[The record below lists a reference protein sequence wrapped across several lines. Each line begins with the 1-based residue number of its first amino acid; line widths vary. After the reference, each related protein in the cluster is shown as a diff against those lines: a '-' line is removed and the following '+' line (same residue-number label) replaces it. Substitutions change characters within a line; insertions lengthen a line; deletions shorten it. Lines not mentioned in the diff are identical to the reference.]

1 MKIENEPQ
9 IIEIID
15 DSCTSSENDGRPA
28 KNSVLD
34 SKKRK
39 GDTEHVFEKVHWTDD
54 SDDLPVKPKK
64 KRAKR
69 KSAASAKDKKVNNAD
84 NSSSPDAID
93 LGDLPEYLQE
103 RRRDFDANK
112 RRLHELA
119 LMLPP
124 DYTGVEFDES
134 RGLDALK
141 ERPEFDLRSGI
152 KPLRPYKDVELPQSA
167 GLIPASIA
175 QYLRDYQ
182 IAGVKFLHRKFVY
195 QEGGILGD
203 DMGLGKTVQ
212 VAAFLTAAFGKT
224 GDERDDKRMREMR
237 FAPGRWYPRVL
248 IICPGSL
255 IMNWRNEL
263 NRWGWWHIDIY
274 HGANKDDVLD
284 TARAGLLEIMI
295 TTYDTYK
302 NNRSGINMVAWDAVV
317 ADECHRLKDRS
328 SETTKALTE
337 VNALCR
343 IGLTGTAIQNKYEEL
358 WTLLDWT
365 NPGHFGTKSEWMQTI
380 SKPLAVGQSHD
391 ATVAQLSLARKT
403 AQKLVQNLLPRYF
416 LRRMKTLIADQLP
429 KKTDRVVFC
438 PLSDLQRDAYKTFIR
453 SEQVQLILEISQ
465 RCEHGSKKGWCC
477 RRTLSDGTAWQALVF
492 PSMMVLQKLANHLA
506 LLTPSTTDLD
516 EKHEKELRT
525 LQMCMPDT
533 WKPMYEQRDQIRNL
547 VNPEFCGK
555 WKVLK
560 KLLSFWHQHGDK
572 VLVFSHSVR
581 LLRILQHLFTSTSY
595 NVSYLDG
602 SLSYE
607 ERQEVVDTFNAD
619 AAQFVFLI
627 STKAGGVGLNITSAN
642 KVVIIDPH
650 WNPSYDLQ
658 AQDRVYRIGQTR
670 DVEVFRLI
678 SLGTVEEIVYARQIY
693 KQQQANIGYTASSER
708 RYFKGVQQDEDRKG
722 EIFGLSNIFAYHSD
736 SSFGLLRDIVNKTNI
751 AESKAGVHLASVDM
765 EQAIKD
771 EDLLGIVAAAA
782 KKKDSDGEDGGMSQL
797 ASLLTAENQQEQLL
811 ASKRTGAPLKSDA
824 IQAILTSVGVKYTH
838 DNSEVIGTSKIEEQL
853 SRQAANRRYEDGDA
867 EGQNALFSDSQH
879 LLHDDEGGTMLHH
892 TYRPPQDVCLRQFCS
907 MAREFGFVNATEFA
921 LVVESWSREARHN
934 CLETFYQRRKAALRK
949 AQDVMADS
957 RTGTEAPVSAADISE
972 EDKAVV
978 KQERGLLSGIPEGD
992 SLVLERKMKMM
1003 EDREFEDINTEGAD
1017 EHRMTMKRFK
1027 NFKTEDADESEKKF
1041 KMGGYGNYENVEDA
1055 DASHRTMK
1063 LKGVKSEDAKSEDAD
1078 ESEKKFK
1085 MEGFGNYGNVEDA
1098 DASHRTMKMKGVKSE
1113 DAKSEDD
1120 EKQGSDYKAIKK
1132 DSYELSHTPKVEYS
1146 PTSWASKCL
1155 ASSGGSK
1162 RHSIFISDDDD
1173 DEL

>member
-1 MKIENEPQ
+1 MKVENEQQ

-15 DSCTSSENDGRPA
+15 DSCTSSENDGRP
-28 KNSVLD
+28 KRNSTLD

-39 GDTEHVFEKVHWTDD
+39 VDADNGFFDKVRWTDD

-64 KRAKR
+64 RRAKR
-69 KSAASAKDKKVNNAD
+69 KSAANAKDKKS
-84 NSSSPDAID
+84 NSVKTSEPVDVID
-93 LGDLPEYLQE
+93 LGDLPDYLQE

-112 RRLHELA
+112 KRLHEAA

-124 DYTGVEFDES
+124 DYSGIDLDES

-141 ERPEFDLRSGI
+141 ERPEFDLSSGI
-152 KPLRPYKDVELPQSA
+152 KPSRPYQDIELPQSA

-182 IAGVKFLHRKFVY
+182 VAGVKFLHRKFVF

-237 FAPGRWYPRVL
+237 YFPGRWYPRVL

-274 HGANKDDVLD
+274 HGANKDDVLG

-302 NNRSGINMVAWDAVV
+302 NNRSAINMVSWDAVV
-317 ADECHRLKDRS
+317 ADECHRLKDRY

-365 NPGHFGTKSEWMQTI
+365 NPGHFGSKSEWMQTI

-438 PLSDLQRDAYKTFIR
+438 PLSDLQRDAYKTFIG
-453 SEQVQLILEISQ
+453 SEQVQLLLEISK
-465 RCEHGSKKGWCC
+465 RCEHGNKQGWCC
-477 RRTLSDGTAWQALVF
+477 GQTLPDGTPWQALVF
-492 PSMMVLQKLANHLA
+492 PSMIVLQKLANHLA
-506 LLTPSTTDLD
+506 LLTPSTTDMD

-525 LQMCMPDT
+525 LQTCMPDK

-560 KLLSFWHQHGDK
+560 KLLRFWYQHGDK

-607 ERQEVVDTFNAD
+607 ERQDVVDTFNTD
-619 AAQFVFLI
+619 ATQFVFLI

-658 AQDRVYRIGQTR
+658 AQDRAYRIGQTR

-722 EIFGLSNIFAYHSD
+722 EIFGLSNIFSYHSD
-736 SSFGLLRDIVNKTNI
+736 SNFGLLRDIVNKTNI
-751 AESKAGVHLASVDM
+751 AESKAGVHLADVDM

-771 EDLLGIVAAAA
+771 EELLGAPRKEDA
-782 KKKDSDGEDGGMSQL
+782 DGEDGGMSQL
-797 ASLLTAENQQEQLL
+797 AVLLTAENQQEQLV
-811 ASKRTGAPLKSDA
+811 ASKRTGAPKSDA
-824 IQAILTSVGVKYTH
+824 IQAILTSVGVEYTH
-838 DNSEVIGTSKIEEQL
+838 DNSEVIGSSRIEEQL
-853 SRQAANRRYEDGDA
+853 SRQAANRLFEDGDA
-867 EGQNALFSDSQH
+867 EGQNALFANSQDER
-879 LLHDDEGGTMLHH
+879 DDDDGTMLHR

-934 CLETFYQRRKAALRK
+934 CLETFYRRRKAAPRK
-949 AQDVMADS
+949 TQSVRMGPE
-957 RTGTEAPVSAADISE
+957 TGASEGDEAEVG
-972 EDKAVV
+972 
-978 KQERGLLSGIPEGD
+978 KQNGSISGIMEGEG
-992 SLVLERKMKMM
+992 SEVERKMMRMEGSKSKDIKSREAGGEGKTMKM
-1003 EDREFEDINTEGAD
+1003 EDLKAD
-1017 EHRMTMKRFK
+1017 
-1027 NFKTEDADESEKKF
+1027 D
-1041 KMGGYGNYENVEDA
+1041 
-1055 DASHRTMK
+1055 
-1063 LKGVKSEDAKSEDAD
+1063 VKSEDADGR
-1078 ESEKKFK
+1078 EKK
-1085 MEGFGNYGNVEDA
+1085 MLIEGVKHDRSEAEDGGDEKLKA
-1098 DASHRTMKMKGVKSE
+1098 QGIKSE
-1113 DAKSEDD
+1113 DAKGEDA
-1120 EKQGSDYKAIKK
+1120 KHGDYKAIKK
-1132 DSYELSHTPKVEYS
+1132 DESELGNKSKVDS
-1146 PTSWASKCL
+1146 PTGWSLKAL
-1155 ASSGGSK
+1155 TGGGGSK
-1162 RHSIFISDDDD
+1162 RSSIFISDDDD

>member
-1 MKIENEPQ
+1 MKPENAQLFDLVEGKR
-9 IIEIID
+9 
-15 DSCTSSENDGRPA
+15 TSSEEGGRPA
-28 KNSVLD
+28 GRSEED

-39 GDTEHVFEKVHWTDD
+39 HDVDDVVEKVYWTDD
-54 SDDLPVKPKK
+54 GDELPVKPKK

-69 KSAASAKDKKVNNAD
+69 KSATPAKNKKTKAAENAGP
-84 NSSSPDAID
+84 PDGID
-93 LGDLPEYLQE
+93 LWSIPEYLQE
-103 RRRDFDANK
+103 RRRNFEAQK
-112 RRLHELA
+112 QRLREAA

-124 DYTGVEFDES
+124 DYTGIRLDHGS
-134 RGLDALK
+134 RGLDSLK
-141 ERPEFDLRSGI
+141 VRPEFDLSSGI
-152 KPLRPYKDVELPQSA
+152 KPSRPYKDIELPQSA

-182 IAGVKFLHRKFVY
+182 IAGVQFLHRKFVY

-224 GDERDDKRMREMR
+224 GDERDDKRMREVR
-237 FAPGRWYPRVL
+237 YIPGRWYPRIL

-263 NRWGWWHIDIY
+263 NRWGWWHVDIY
-274 HGANKDDVLD
+274 HGANKDDVLG

-302 NNRSGINMVAWDAVV
+302 NNRSGINMVTWDAVV
-317 ADECHRLKDRS
+317 ADECHRLKDS
-328 SETTKALTE
+328 FSETTKALTE

-365 NPGHFGTKSEWMQTI
+365 NPGHFGTKAEWSATI

-391 ATVAQLSLARKT
+391 ATIAQLSLARQT

-416 LRRMKTLIADQLP
+416 LRRMKTLIAHQLP

-438 PLSDLQRDAYKTFIR
+438 PLSDMQRDAYKTFLA
-453 SEQVQLILEISQ
+453 SEQVQLLLDVAEI
-465 RCEHGSKKGWCC
+465 CEHGVKQGWCC
-477 RRTLSDGTAWQALVF
+477 RRTLPDGTPWPSLVF
-492 PSMMVLQKLANHLA
+492 PSVLVLQKIANHLA
-506 LLTPSTTDLD
+506 LLTPSTVDLD
-516 EKHEKELRT
+516 EKHAKELRI
-525 LQMCMPDT
+525 LQMCMPHS
-533 WKPMYEQRDQIRNL
+533 WKPMYEQRDQITSL

-555 WKVLK
+555 WKVLR
-560 KLLSFWHQHGDK
+560 KLLRFWHQNGDK

-581 LLRILQHLFTSTSY
+581 LLRILQHQFSSTSY

-607 ERQEVVDTFNAD
+607 ERQDVVDNFNTD
-619 AAQFVFLI
+619 PSQFVFLV

-642 KVVIIDPH
+642 KVVIMDPH

-658 AQDRVYRIGQTR
+658 AQDRAYRIGQTR

-736 SSFGLLRDIVNKTNI
+736 SNFGLLHDIVNKTNI
-751 AESKAGVHLASVDM
+751 AETKAGVHLADVDM

-771 EDLLGIVAAAA
+771 EALLGVA
-782 KKKDSDGEDGGMSQL
+782 KKEETEGEDGGMSQL
-797 ASLLTAENQQEQLL
+797 ANILTAGTQQEQRP
-811 ASKRTGAPLKSDA
+811 ASKRTGAAPKIDA
-824 IQAILTSVGVKYTH
+824 IQAILTSVGVEYTH
-838 DNSEVIGTSKIEEQL
+838 DNSEVIGTSKVEEQL
-853 SRQAANRRYEDGDA
+853 SRQAVNRLYEDGDA
-867 EGQNALFSDSQH
+867 EGQHTLFA
-879 LLHDDEGGTMLHH
+879 DDRDDDTMLHS

-921 LVVESWSREARHN
+921 LVVESWSREARQN
-934 CLETFYQRRKAALRK
+934 CLDTFYRRREAALRGGDVVGSPSTGADALEKREDKPDVKNLERK
-949 AQDVMADS
+949 AEAKAE
-957 RTGTEAPVSAADISE
+957 TGTRFTTENVKSE
-972 EDKAVV
+972 EADRSHEKMKTNGVSEADGASREEVR
-978 KQERGLLSGIPEGD
+978 RGDSQSTDEGD
-992 SLVLERKMKMM
+992 SEP
-1003 EDREFEDINTEGAD
+1003 DP
-1017 EHRMTMKRFK
+1017 
-1027 NFKTEDADESEKKF
+1027 
-1041 KMGGYGNYENVEDA
+1041 
-1055 DASHRTMK
+1055 
-1063 LKGVKSEDAKSEDAD
+1063 
-1078 ESEKKFK
+1078 
-1085 MEGFGNYGNVEDA
+1085 
-1098 DASHRTMKMKGVKSE
+1098 
-1113 DAKSEDD
+1113 
-1120 EKQGSDYKAIKK
+1120 
-1132 DSYELSHTPKVEYS
+1132 ELKVES
-1146 PTSWASKCL
+1146 PGRGSKVWTG
-1155 ASSGGSK
+1155 SGGSK
-1162 RHSIFISDDDD
+1162 RDSIFISLDDDDDD